1 MLTTALNGR
10 SMTIKIK
17 LIEILSVLR
26 TWKPKKKID
35 VAPKHSS
42 STQALNH
49 LACFFQYGAMN
60 DSAKNFRMKKIHRI
74 MK

>member
-17 LIEILSVLR
+17 LIEISSVSR
-26 TWKPKKKID
+26 TWKPKKIIE

-42 STQALNH
+42 RIQELNH
-49 LACFFQYGAMN
+49 LAFFFQYGATN

-74 MK
+74 IK